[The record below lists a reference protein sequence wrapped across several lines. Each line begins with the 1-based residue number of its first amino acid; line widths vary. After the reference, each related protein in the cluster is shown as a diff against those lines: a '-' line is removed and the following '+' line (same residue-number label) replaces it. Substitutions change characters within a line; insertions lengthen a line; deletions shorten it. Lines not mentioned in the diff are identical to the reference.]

1 MPFGMKT
8 HLHGTDSGKGMT
20 RIQRKDEMQRQ
31 KAMELTS
38 YMLHKYYCENDVEAV
53 IALMDDDIVWL
64 GTGEEEHSAGLE
76 RVAAIFRRFAGQV
89 PRCNL
94 SGEEYQGLQIA
105 TDAYMCS
112 GRVWIATDAST
123 QISLRVHQRITTV
136 FRNHSGR
143 LRCCHLHISN
153 PYEDMV
159 EGDVG
164 FPERIAR
171 QSYQYLQEQ
180 VEAQKEKIAAQT
192 ALLQRMSYED
202 TLTGLFNRNKFNELM
217 ADPLA
222 WPGEHRGVACFDLNG
237 LKEIN
242 DWQGHSAGDGLL
254 RRAAEHIRKAF
265 GEKVYRTGGDEFVV
279 VDETLDEEAFRLAVA
294 AVRTGME
301 QDEIRCSVGFSWRS
315 VPCSLREQF
324 DEADFL
330 MYQEKRRFYGAREH
344 DRRKQS

>member
-1 MPFGMKT
+1 
-8 HLHGTDSGKGMT
+8 
-20 RIQRKDEMQRQ
+20 
-31 KAMELTS
+31 
-38 YMLHKYYCENDVEAV
+38 MLHKYYCENDVEAV

-143 LRCCHLHISN
+143 LHCCHLHISN

-279 VDETLDEEAFRLAVA
+279 ILLDVSREEFARKTEQLRRQMRENSVDASIGEVWQASTENLEDLLRRADENMYREKKRYYSQADA
-294 AVRTGME
+294 A
-301 QDEIRCSVGFSWRS
+301 
-315 VPCSLREQF
+315 
-324 DEADFL
+324 
-330 MYQEKRRFYGAREH
+330 
-344 DRRKQS
+344 RKPES